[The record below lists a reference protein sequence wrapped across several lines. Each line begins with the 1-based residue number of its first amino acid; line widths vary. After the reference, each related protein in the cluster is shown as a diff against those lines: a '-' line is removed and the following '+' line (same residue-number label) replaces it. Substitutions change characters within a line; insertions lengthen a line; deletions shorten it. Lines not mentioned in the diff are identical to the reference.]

1 MKKRKTSSYESQ
13 TSFPQLPGPA
23 LMFTKGQVIIKGKGN
38 GNNKPRTQ
46 EKEATP
52 EPQGR
57 RDPQVLCCEEMGKDF
72 RGLSS

>member
-1 MKKRKTSSYESQ
+1 MSHRPH
-13 TSFPQLPGPA
+13 FPQLPGPA

-57 RDPQVLCCEEMGKDF
+57 RDQQVLCCEEMGKDF
-72 RGLSS
+72 LELSS